1 VTHVRT
7 YPDVRAFLAR
17 AEPWLLREEQ
27 RYGLLLGI
35 AYQVLGGTH
44 RYRAPIYWAT
54 IEGGSADD
62 KAAAATGDSGA
73 GEHTGD
79 AGAGEHP
86 GDARAGVRAGDAS
99 ATADDASLLGCAFR
113 TPPHQVGVTALP
125 AAAIEPLVTSLRETY
140 LNLPGVA
147 GPEPTATAFADAWT
161 ARFGGK
167 SWLEQRQRLH
177 SLTRVT
183 LPSAPAPGALRL
195 ALAPDVPVVRAWMAG
210 FIRET
215 GARQVGADAAERLIE
230 ERRLHIWVDGQP
242 RCMLS
247 SVRDTPNT
255 AGIGAVYTPP
265 PFRNRGYAS
274 IAVATLSR
282 QLLDSGR
289 RSCFLYTDVANPV
302 SNAIYSRI
310 GYEPLDDVVAIKIL

>member
-1 VTHVRT
+1 
-7 YPDVRAFLAR
+7 LLR
-17 AEPWLLREEQ
+17 AEL

-35 AYQVLGGTH
+35 AYQVLSGTH

-54 IEGGSADD
+54 IEKDSAD
-62 KAAAATGDSGA
+62 TG
-73 GEHTGD
+73 
-79 AGAGEHP
+79 
-86 GDARAGVRAGDAS
+86 
-99 ATADDASLLGCAFR
+99 ADDASLVGCAFR
-113 TPPHQVGVTALP
+113 TPPHQVGMTALP
-125 AAAIEPLVTSLRETY
+125 EAAIEPLVTSLRESY

-161 ARFGGK
+161 ARYGGK
-167 SWLEQRQRLH
+167 WWLEQRQRLH

-183 LPSAPAPGALRL
+183 FPDARAAGALRP
-195 ALAPDVPVVRAWMAG
+195 ALAPDVPVARAWMAG
-210 FIRET
+210 FIRE
-215 GARQVGADAAERLIE
+215 ARVRHLGADAAERLIE
-230 ERRLHIWVDGQP
+230 QRRLHFWVDGEP

-247 SVRDTPNT
+247 AVRDTPNT

-302 SNAIYSRI
+302 SNALYARV
-310 GYEPLDDVVAIKIL
+310 GYEPVDDVVEIKLL

>member
-1 VTHVRT
+1 MIRVRT
-7 YPDVRAFLAR
+7 YPDVRAFLGR

-35 AYQVLGGTH
+35 AYQVLSGAH

-54 IEGGSADD
+54 IE
-62 KAAAATGDSGA
+62 
-73 GEHTGD
+73 E
-79 AGAGEHP
+79 
-86 GDARAGVRAGDAS
+86 GDAS
-99 ATADDASLLGCAFR
+99 LVGCAFR

-125 AAAIEPLVTSLRETY
+125 PAAIEPLVASLRETY

-147 GPEPTATAFADAWT
+147 GPEATANAFANAWT
-161 ARFGGK
+161 TRFGGK
-167 SWLEQRQRLH
+167 WWLEQRQRLH
-177 SLTRVT
+177 SLTRVQ
-183 LPSAPAPGALRL
+183 LPTAPAPGALRL

-242 RCMLS
+242 RCMVS
-247 SVRDTPNT
+247 AVRDTPNT

-265 PFRNRGYAS
+265 QFRKRGYAS

-282 QLLDSGR
+282 ELLDSGR
-289 RSCFLYTDVANPV
+289 RSCFLSTDVANPV
-302 SNAIYSRI
+302 SNAIYARV

>member
-1 VTHVRT
+1 MIVVRT

-17 AEPWLLREEQ
+17 AEPWLLRAEQ

-35 AYQVLGGTH
+35 AYQVLAGAS
-44 RYRAPIYWAT
+44 RYRPPIYWAT
-54 IEGGSADD
+54 IEEVSAEPD
-62 KAAAATGDSGA
+62 AAAAASPTA
-73 GEHTGD
+73 AAAAAPT
-79 AGAGEHP
+79 AGAAEQG
-86 GDARAGVRAGDAS
+86 
-99 ATADDASLLGCAFR
+99 ATLVGCAFR
-113 TPPHQVGVTALP
+113 TPPHQVGVTELP

-147 GPEPTATAFADAWT
+147 GPEQTANAFADAWT
-161 ARFGGK
+161 ARFTGK
-167 SWLEQRQRLH
+167 WWLEQRQRLH

-183 LPSAPAPGALRL
+183 FPADPAPGTLRL
-195 ALAPDVPVVRAWMAG
+195 ALAPDVPVARAWMAG
-210 FIRET
+210 FIRD
-215 GARQVGADAAERLIE
+215 ARARHLGADAAERLIE
-230 ERRLHIWVDGQP
+230 ERRLYLWVDGQP
-242 RCMLS
+242 RSMVS
-247 SVRDTPNT
+247 AVRETPNT

-265 PFRNRGYAS
+265 QFRGRGYAS

-302 SNAIYSRI
+302 SNAIYARV